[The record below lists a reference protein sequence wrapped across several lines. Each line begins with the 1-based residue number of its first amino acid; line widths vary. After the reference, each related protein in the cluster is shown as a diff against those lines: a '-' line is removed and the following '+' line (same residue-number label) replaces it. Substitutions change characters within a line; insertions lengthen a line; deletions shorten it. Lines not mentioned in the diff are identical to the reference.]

1 MVTLADIHAAAARIA
16 ETAVRTPLVRLDPAR
31 LAAFNINPTAEI
43 YLKDESAQP
52 IGSFKLRG
60 AFNKI
65 SQLTPDELSRGVIT
79 YSSGNH
85 AQGVAYAARA
95 LGAKAVIV
103 MPSNAPAIK
112 RAATLA
118 LGAEV
123 VTVGPASSER
133 RLRAEDLAA
142 AHGYTIIPPYDDPAI
157 IAGQAT
163 CGLEIVEQLAALD
176 SRAPHSSQPYR
187 DEGGTQTPRDLI
199 LSPVSGGGLLSGVA
213 TAIKLSSSAS
223 FEGDGLQ
230 PVRSATK
237 KDLGFSPGGTTQVW
251 GCEPELAAD
260 AHASFTTKTLT
271 EWPAASTSRT
281 ICDGLR
287 TQSLGAL
294 NFAHILQHV
303 DGIITV
309 SEADILLATRIFLSA
324 TDIIAEPSGAIT
336 LAAALFHA
344 QELPAAQRIVVIVS
358 GGNLEPALRNELQ
371 TEALT
376 TSV

>member
-1 MVTLADIHAAAARIA
+1 MPGIITLADIHAAATRIA
-16 ETAVRTPLVRLDPAR
+16 GTAVRTPLVRIDPAR
-31 LAAFNINPTAEI
+31 LAAFDLNPTAEI
-43 YLKDESAQP
+43 YLKDESKQP

-133 RLRAEDLAA
+133 RLRAEELAA
-142 AHGYTIIPPYDDPAI
+142 AHGYTVIPPYDDPAI

-163 CGLEIVEQLAALD
+163 CGLEIVEQLVALEP
-176 SRAPHSSQPYR
+176 AK
-187 DEGGTQTPRDLI
+187 TLV

-213 TAIKLSSSAS
+213 TAVKLTGSN
-223 FEGDGLQ
+223 
-230 PVRSATK
+230 TK
-237 KDLGFSPGGTTQVW
+237 VY
-251 GCEPELAAD
+251 GCEPEVAAD
-260 AHASFTTKTLT
+260 AKQSFDTKQLT
-271 EWPAASTSRT
+271 EWPASQTSRT

-294 NFAHILQHV
+294 NFEHILKFV
-303 DGIITV
+303 DGIVTV
-309 SEADILLATRIFLSA
+309 SEAEILLATRIFLSA

-336 LAAALFHA
+336 LTAALFHA
-344 QELPAAQRIVVIVS
+344 HELPAAQRIVVIVS
-358 GGNLEPALRNELQ
+358 GGNLEPAIRDELE
-371 TEALT
+371 TDRLSIAG
-376 TSV
+376 S